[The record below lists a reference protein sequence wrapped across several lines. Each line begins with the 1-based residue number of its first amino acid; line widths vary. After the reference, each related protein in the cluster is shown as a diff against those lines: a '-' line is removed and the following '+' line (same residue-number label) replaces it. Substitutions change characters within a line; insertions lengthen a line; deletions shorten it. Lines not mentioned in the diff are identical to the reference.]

1 MRISATKLATSASVL
16 LGVAFGALP
25 AQAQIARGGLATVA
39 PATSMVEQ
47 VQYRHYYHGGY
58 HGGYHHG
65 GGSAAGAAIGAGI
78 LGLAAGAIIAG
89 SAANAAPPPPQ
100 ADPNWVAYCA
110 RKYRSF
116 DPASGTYLSTDGNR
130 YVCQ

>member
-1 MRISATKLATSASVL
+1 MRISVAKLATSASVL
-16 LGVAFGALP
+16 LGVAFCSLP

-39 PATSMVEQ
+39 PASSMVEQ
-47 VQYRHYYHGGY
+47 VQYRHYRY

-65 GGSAAGAAIGAGI
+65 DGGAGAAIGAGI

-116 DPASGTYLSTDGNR
+116 DPASGTYLSNDGNR
-130 YVCQ
+130 YVCR

>member
-1 MRISATKLATSASVL
+1 MRISVAKLAASASVL
-16 LGVAFGALP
+16 LGVAFAALP

-39 PATSMVEQ
+39 PATPMVEQ
-47 VQYRHYYHGGY
+47 VQYRHYRYHGGY

-65 GGSAAGAAIGAGI
+65 GDGAGAAIGAGI

-116 DPASGTYLSTDGNR
+116 DPASGTYLSNDGNR
-130 YVCQ
+130 YVCR

>member
-1 MRISATKLATSASVL
+1 MMRISAAKLATSAFVL

-25 AQAQIARGGLATVA
+25 ARAQIARGGLATVA

-47 VQYRHYYHGGY
+47 VQYRHYHGGY
-58 HGGYHHG
+58 YGHG
-65 GGSAAGAAIGAGI
+65 GGGGAGAAIGAGI

-116 DPASGTYLSTDGNR
+116 DPASGTYLSNDGNR